1 MHKLFFREIIFTK
14 KFHEIDLTE
23 KKPLAYINA
32 SDFFR
37 IRYKA
42 FLHFFLWC
50 GRSREDAFGAK
61 QHDFLWR
68 LIEESNPLLW
78 RYYSYFRF
86 FFFFGNYS
94 FFFLY
99 KNCRQFFFF
108 KHFNGFEFWFKFRS
122 YFFRTG
128 ISLLGVWDF
137 FPAILKRK
145 KNFV

>member
-1 MHKLFFREIIFTK
+1 MQVIFFESEIKLS
-14 KFHEIDLTE
+14 
-23 KKPLAYINA
+23 YI
-32 SDFFR
+32 SSSGV
-37 IRYKA
+37 
-42 FLHFFLWC
+42 C

-128 ISLLGVWDF
+128 ISLLGVWVF

-145 KNFV
+145 KTLFKRYSFFETVWWHDFAIPR